1 METRNQMP
9 VWKAAVFAFLYL
21 LLFTGIQF
29 VVSLAVSMLILFRL
43 VTAEGMVLF
52 ENAQYFGE
60 VYYGAVQE
68 QTSGIVLLSNVL
80 SIFIAWLIFVCRKKK
95 LAREI
100 GLVKTSWQNMVG
112 AVLLGMGLAFT
123 VDFVVSLLPFPE
135 VVMESF
141 LERHN
146 TLWEGSALVSFLSVA
161 LLGPVAEEVFFRGL
175 IYNELK
181 KAMRPLI
188 AGGISAAVFGM
199 VHGAA
204 VWMLVGFLAGVAL
217 AWIYERTGSLW
228 ASILVHI
235 TNNTLAQ
242 LTTYFPTESAVVY
255 DTLVAVSALIL
266 VFAVWFL
273 CRNNPRPSAV
283 QDN

>member
-1 METRNQMP
+1 MEKINRIP
-9 VWKAAVFAFLYL
+9 VWKALVFAFLYL

-29 VVSLAVSMLILFRL
+29 VVSLVVSMLLLFRL
-43 VTAEGMVLF
+43 VMAEGAALF

-68 QTSGIVLLSNVL
+68 QTSGIVLLSNIL
-80 SIFIAWLIFVCRKKK
+80 SIFIAWLIFACRKKK
-95 LAREI
+95 FTREI
-100 GLVKTSWQNMVG
+100 GLVKTSWQNMLG
-112 AVLLGMGLAFT
+112 AVLLGLGLAFT
-123 VDFVVSLLPFPE
+123 VDFVISLLPFPASM
-135 VVMESF
+135 MESF
-141 LERHN
+141 MERHD
-146 TLWEGSALVSFLSVA
+146 TLWEGNPLVSLLSVA
-161 LLGPVAEEVFFRGL
+161 LLAPAAEEIFFRGL

-188 AGGISAAVFGM
+188 AGGISAAVFGV

-217 AWIYERTGSLW
+217 TWIYERTGSLW
-228 ASILVHI
+228 ASILVHA

-242 LTTYFPTESAVVY
+242 ITAYFPTESAVVHY
-255 DTLVAVSALIL
+255 TLVAVSLVSL

-273 CRNNPRPSAV
+273 YQNNPRPAAV
-283 QDN
+283 QNP